1 MPDSPPVISVVCGC
15 MGRLEMLERALPTWL
30 AAPEIGEI
38 VIVDWSSPDPV
49 GRLAAAFGDPRLKVV
64 RVEGQR
70 RWIASKC
77 HNLGVRA
84 ASGEVLLRLDADYL
98 LGPEFFRRHAPSER
112 VFFCGNWQ
120 RARTDNERHLTGVLY
135 VHRRHVLDLNGYS
148 ERIVTYGYED
158 DDLFERL
165 ERAGLIR
172 RDIDF
177 DTVQHIPHDDLARTR
192 YQDVVNVQG
201 ETARNKAVA
210 HSYPWSLADRMTVWT
225 CRQADDGGMVCV
237 EAGDGGS

>member
-1 MPDSPPVISVVCGC
+1 
-15 MGRLEMLERALPTWL
+15 MLQQALPTWL
-30 AAPEIGEI
+30 AVPEVGEI
-38 VIVDWSSPDPV
+38 VIVDWSSPEPV
-49 GRLAAAFGDPRLKVV
+49 RRMTAALGDPRVKVL

-84 ASGEVLLRLDADYL
+84 ASGDVLLRLDADYL
-98 LGPEFFRRHAPSER
+98 LDAAFFRKHALSEGA
-112 VFFCGNWQ
+112 FFCGNWR

-135 VHRRHVLDLNGYS
+135 VHRRHVLDLNGYN

-165 ERAGLIR
+165 ERAGVTRQDVDL
-172 RDIDF
+172 

-192 YQDVVNVQG
+192 HQDVANVQA
-201 ETARNKAVA
+201 ETERNKALA
-210 HSYPWSLADRMTVWT
+210 HSYPWSPADRMTAWT
-225 CRQADDGGMVCV
+225 RHETAGGDAVYV
-237 EAGDGGS
+237 EAGEGGP